1 MPGLGGNLALIHVHH
16 GGRSSIFHQKSNLLY
31 LLLALP
37 LVAILLFVTIRPV
50 LVLPRIRL
58 APGYLL
64 INQNGER
71 VSHENLRGHIVIYNM
86 AFTGC
91 GDSCADSWSLMA
103 SLQDQLSHI
112 PTEIPI
118 DLVTISVDPER
129 DTPEALRDFAQSQ
142 GIDTTRWH
150 LLTGDAVHL
159 KMVVGGGMDTYYAT
173 DASGALTVE
182 PSLLIVDG
190 VGILRRHYRLSLP
203 TQAEVLRDVDLLLTE
218 AINST
223 GITRYAYEAAH
234 LFVCY
239 P

>member
-1 MPGLGGNLALIHVHH
+1 MATTHAHPGA
-16 GGRSSIFHQKSNLLY
+16 RSSAFYQNSKLLY

-86 AFTGC
+86 AFTSC
-91 GDSCADSWSLMA
+91 GEACADSWALMA
-103 SLQDQLSHI
+103 SLQDQLARI

-129 DTPEALRDFAQSQ
+129 DTPAVLRDFAQSQ
-142 GIDTTRWH
+142 GIDTARWH
-150 LLTGDAVHL
+150 LLTGDADHL
-159 KMVVGGGMDTYYAT
+159 KMVVGAGMDTYYAANADGT
-173 DASGALTVE
+173 LKVE
-182 PSLLIVDG
+182 PSILIVDG
-190 VGILRRHYRLSLP
+190 VGILRRHYRLNLP
-203 TQAEVLRDVDLLLTE
+203 TEAEVLRDVDLLLTE

>member
-1 MPGLGGNLALIHVHH
+1 LATLHAHLSE
-16 GGRSSIFHQKSNLLY
+16 RSSLFFQKSKLLY

-64 INQNGER
+64 INQSGER
-71 VSHENLRGHIVIYNM
+71 VSHETLRGHIVIYNM

-91 GDSCADSWSLMA
+91 GEACADSWALMA
-103 SLQDQLSHI
+103 GVQDAVAQLPTDI
-112 PTEIPI
+112 PV

-129 DTPEALRDFAQSQ
+129 DTPEALREFAQSQ

-150 LLTGDAVHL
+150 LLTGDADHV
-159 KMVVGGGMDTYYAT
+159 KMVVGAGLDTYYAT
-173 DASGALTVE
+173 GADGTLKVE
-182 PSLLIVDG
+182 PSILIVDG
-190 VGILRRHYRLSLP
+190 VGILRRHYRLALP
-203 TQAEVLRDVDLLLTE
+203 TQAEVLRDLDLLLTE
-218 AINST
+218 ARNST
-223 GITRYAYEAAH
+223 GLTRYAYEAAH

>member
-1 MPGLGGNLALIHVHH
+1 MATIHAHPSE
-16 GGRSSIFHQKSNLLY
+16 RSSVFSQKSKLLY

-71 VSHENLRGHIVIYNM
+71 VSHEDLRGHIVIYNV

-91 GDSCADSWSLMA
+91 AEGCADAWALMA
-103 SLQDQLSHI
+103 GIQAQLAHVSTDV
-112 PTEIPI
+112 PV

-129 DTPEALRDFAQSQ
+129 DTPETLRAFAQSQ
-142 GIDTTRWH
+142 GIDTAHWH
-150 LLTGDAVHL
+150 LLTGDADHL
-159 KMVVGGGMDTYYAT
+159 KMVVGAGMDTYYAT
-173 DASGALTVE
+173 DADGVLTVE

-190 VGILRRHYRLSLP
+190 VGILRRHYRLALP
-203 TQAEVLRDVDLLLTE
+203 TQAEVLRDLDLLLTE
-218 AINST
+218 ARNST

>member
-1 MPGLGGNLALIHVHH
+1 MATLHAHRSE
-16 GGRSSIFHQKSNLLY
+16 RSSNFLQKSKLLY

-86 AFTGC
+86 AFTAC
-91 GDSCADSWSLMA
+91 GEACADAWALMA
-103 SLQDQLSHI
+103 SLQQSVAQLPTDI
-112 PTEIPI
+112 PV
-118 DLVTISVDPER
+118 DLVTISVDPGR
-129 DTPEALRDFAQSQ
+129 DTPETLRDFARSQ

-150 LLTGDAVHL
+150 LLTGDADHV
-159 KMVVGGGMDTYYAT
+159 KMVVGAGLDTYYAA
-173 DASGALTVE
+173 DANGALTVE

-190 VGILRRHYRLSLP
+190 VGILRRHYRLTLP
-203 TQAEVLRDVDLLLTE
+203 TEAEVLRDLDLLLTE
-218 AINST
+218 ARNST

>member
-1 MPGLGGNLALIHVHH
+1 MATVHAH
-16 GGRSSIFHQKSNLLY
+16 PIERSSVFFQKSKLLY
-31 LLLALP
+31 VLLALP
-37 LVAILLFVTIRPV
+37 LVAILLFVTMRPV

-64 INQNGER
+64 INQNGDR

-86 AFTGC
+86 AFTHC
-91 GDSCADSWSLMA
+91 GEECADSWALMA
-103 SLQDQLSHI
+103 GIQEQLSRI

-129 DTPEALRDFAQSQ
+129 DTPEALRDFARAQ

-150 LLTGDAVHL
+150 LLTGDADHV
-159 KMVVGGGMDTYYAT
+159 KMVVGAGMDTYYAA
-173 DASGALTVE
+173 DASRTLKVE
-182 PSLLIVDG
+182 PSILIVDG
-190 VGILRRHYRLSLP
+190 VGILRRHYRLTLP
-203 TQAEVLRDVDLLLTE
+203 TQAEVLRDLDLLLTE